1 MFSGHWECW
10 RMEWTAAMEPRRYS
24 TSRVMATW
32 TREGSQTLV
41 FSGMEVRLEAHLS
54 ALRNGAARRKESGD
68 VWRGRRRTASRW
80 EERMASAGWKDWREG
95 ERRMRSI
102 AAEKK
107 PENLMSH
114 NISLGGEK
122 GEDGS

>member
-1 MFSGHWECW
+1 
-10 RMEWTAAMEPRRYS
+10 MEPRRYS

-54 ALRNGAARRKESGD
+54 ALRNGAARRNESGD
-68 VWRGRRRTASRW
+68 VWSGRRRTASRW

-114 NISLGGEK
+114 NISLGDEK